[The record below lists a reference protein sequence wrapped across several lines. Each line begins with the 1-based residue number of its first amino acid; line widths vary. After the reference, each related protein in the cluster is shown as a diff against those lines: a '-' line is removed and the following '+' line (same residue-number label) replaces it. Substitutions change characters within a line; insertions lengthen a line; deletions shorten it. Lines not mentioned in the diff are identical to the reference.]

1 MGAGYGACEDR
12 GCGKDWCEEECLFT
26 YHIDMLHQLCTSLTL
41 SSNYCTHKRSN
52 LEVGYSQVF
61 LGPMKPV
68 TRMNCRT
75 FQQYQSTCTSI
86 SIIIITNVIHYR
98 MHHKA

>member
-1 MGAGYGACEDR
+1 MQVMEHVKIEGVERIGVRKRVCSH
-12 GCGKDWCEEECLFT
+12 T
-26 YHIDMLHQLCTSLTL
+26 NIDILHQLCTSLTL

-52 LEVGYSQVF
+52 LEVGFSQVF

-75 FQQYQSTCTSI
+75 FQ
-86 SIIIITNVIHYR
+86 
-98 MHHKA
+98 